1 MSIFDLYLSLSF
13 PFSILNHTG
22 KLSHDQISGKWT
34 GSGGDSS
41 VNLILQNSIN
51 NGNNSTPNNSHLAN
65 KQTNLNNGLN
75 SHHHHH
81 HHPTSHHH
89 HALSAAALSSPFS
102 SLLSATG
109 SAAGYLLDPLGSLSK
124 PTTANHLF

>member
-1 MSIFDLYLSLSF
+1 MFSSF
-13 PFSILNHTG
+13 SCFKIIG
-22 KLSHDQISGKWT
+22 KLSHDQISSKWT

-51 NGNNSTPNNSHLAN
+51 NGHNSSPNNSQLTN

-81 HHPTSHHH
+81 HHPTAHHHH

-109 SAAGYLLDPLGSLSK
+109 SAAGYLLDPLGSLNK